1 MACRDHSIQ
10 ILLFSVLREEVKWG
24 SEASSTGSISKGKQ
38 AKLMHADDRQGKQ
51 NEKYVPFSRLAA
63 PMASTSGVTA
73 GRTRKVAQQ
82 GPLLV
87 FC

>member
-1 MACRDHSIQ
+1 
-10 ILLFSVLREEVKWG
+10 
-24 SEASSTGSISKGKQ
+24 
-38 AKLMHADDRQGKQ
+38 MHADDRQGKQ
-51 NEKYVPFSRLAA
+51 NEKYVPFSCLAA